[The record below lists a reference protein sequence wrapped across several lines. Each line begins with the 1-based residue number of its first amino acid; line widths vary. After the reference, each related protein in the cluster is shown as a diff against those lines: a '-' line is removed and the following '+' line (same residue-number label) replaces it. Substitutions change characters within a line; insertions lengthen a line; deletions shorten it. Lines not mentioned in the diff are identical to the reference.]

1 VRRFESDP
9 ARTRLGLAYG
19 PSALAYLD
27 DNPDGIDYL
36 EIPFEQLRHAP
47 ALAAIRQ
54 RIPLVLHCAS
64 LSVAG
69 NVPPSAATFDAV
81 ASVARQTATP
91 WIGEHLA
98 FIAAE
103 DADDPAAE
111 PTTLSYTVC
120 PQLSEESIERVAANL
135 ATARARLG
143 DVELIVENS
152 PQYFDVPGSTMGMTD
167 FVGKVAQRCDVGL
180 LLDLTHYLITCI
192 NTGVEPRAELER
204 WPLERVV
211 EVHVSGLSSQS
222 GVAWDDHAMPAPPL
236 VFELLD
242 TVLRRVRPRALTVEY
257 NWSPRFPQAILAQ
270 HLSRL
275 RGALD
280 AA

>member
-1 VRRFESDP
+1 MRRFESDP

-19 PSALAYLD
+19 PSALAYLG

-47 ALAAIRQ
+47 ALAAIQQ

-69 NVPPSAATFDAV
+69 SVPPSAATFDAV

-257 NWSPRFPQAILAQ
+257 NWSPTFPQAILAQ

>member
-1 VRRFESDP
+1 MKRFESDP
-9 ARTRLGLAYG
+9 SRTRLGLAYG
-19 PSALAYLD
+19 PSALAYL
-27 DNPDGIDYL
+27 NEHPGGVDYL

-47 ALAAIRQ
+47 ALAAIQ
-54 RIPLVLHCAS
+54 ERIPLVLHCAS

-69 NVPPSAATFDAV
+69 SVAPSAATFDAV
-81 ASVARQTATP
+81 AQMARRTATP

-103 DADDPAAE
+103 DTDDPAAE

-120 PQLSEESIERVAANL
+120 PQLSEESVERVASNL
-135 ATARARLG
+135 ATARARIG
-143 DVELIVENS
+143 DIELIVENS
-152 PQYFDVPGSTMGMTD
+152 PQYFDVPGSTMGMSD
-167 FVGKVAQRCDVGL
+167 FVGAVARRCDVGL

-222 GVAWDDHAMPAPPL
+222 GIAWDDHAMPAPPL

-257 NWSPRFPQAILAQ
+257 NWSPTFPQAILAQ

-280 AA
+280 TA

>member
-1 VRRFESDP
+1 MRRFESDP

-257 NWSPRFPQAILAQ
+257 NWSPTFPQAILAQ

>member
-1 VRRFESDP
+1 MRRFESDP

-69 NVPPSAATFDAV
+69 SVPPSAATFDAV

-167 FVGKVAQRCDVGL
+167 FVAKVAQRCDVGL

-257 NWSPRFPQAILAQ
+257 NWSPTFPQAILAQ

>member
-1 VRRFESDP
+1 MRRFESDP

-167 FVGKVAQRCDVGL
+167 FVAKVAQRCDVGL

-257 NWSPRFPQAILAQ
+257 NWSPTFPQAILAQ